1 MSYCCNNWTYI
12 FLSHFE
18 TTGWGLFHGL
28 RCKGIVFPSSVKT
41 KLTIQ
46 FKAQKSLSMSPIL
59 LQLPIHSDH
68 LCSWCALLADIPP
81 HWIAYWVW
89 LICSLSSLFFCVRI
103 PWTGDLFWLL
113 VCNTSPSHQIGSV
126 FLLFPNACVH
136 ARKEK
141 WSANGKNYP
150 ACFIHLQSFPKEIVV
165 GEILNPFV

>member
-1 MSYCCNNWTYI
+1 MN
-12 FLSHFE
+12 LHFPLAF
-18 TTGWGLFHGL
+18 WDNCLRAAPWAKMQGL
-28 RCKGIVFPSSVKT
+28 VFPSWM
-41 KLTIQ
+41 
-46 FKAQKSLSMSPIL
+46 KALSMSPIL
-59 LQLPIHSDH
+59 LQRPIHSDY
-68 LCSWCALLADIPP
+68 LCSWCALPADIPP

-126 FLLFPNACVH
+126 FLLFPNACMH

-141 WSANGKNYP
+141 WSTNGKNDP